1 MTIGA
6 LLGSGQVAEV
16 FEWGEAVIKLYR
28 PGQGKAQAFREAAN
42 LALLEGRRLPIPRVY
57 SVLQVD
63 ERWGLVMDRAPDG
76 TFAEAMLSDAAQM
89 APLLEVVVDLQLQ
102 LQAQAGHGLTR
113 LCDRLVWKIG
123 AADQLSSGERADLLK
138 RLDELPDGD
147 QLCHGD
153 FHPFNVMG
161 PPNDPMIVD
170 WLDATQ
176 GAPAAD
182 ACRSYLLLLHYRADV
197 AALYLELFLG
207 VSGQNQDDVLAWL
220 PVLAGARLAERVP
233 NEVERLLAL
242 VRGA

>member
-1 MTIGA
+1 
-6 LLGSGQVAEV
+6 
-16 FEWGEAVIKLYR
+16 
-28 PGQGKAQAFREAAN
+28 
-42 LALLEGRRLPIPRVY
+42 
-57 SVLQVD
+57 
-63 ERWGLVMDRAPDG
+63 
-76 TFAEAMLSDAAQM
+76 
-89 APLLEVVVDLQLQ
+89 
-102 LQAQAGHGLTR
+102 
-113 LCDRLVWKIG
+113 
-123 AADQLSSGERADLLK
+123 
-138 RLDELPDGD
+138 
-147 QLCHGD
+147 
-153 FHPFNVMG
+153 MG

-233 NEVERLLAL
+233 DEVDRLLAL